1 MVLKAPYNLFN
12 QPPME
17 VAVKKRDSV
26 LATVQVSAGTDFSR
40 RATAFILHYLSQQK
54 EHRAPGEDITDACK
68 AEGIKPPKDDR
79 SFGAP
84 IMALSKAGLIV
95 KDGYCKRRR
104 GHACNGGVIWKLN
117 ETKLHLHRN
126 DVLR

>member
-1 MVLKAPYNLFN
+1 MSSQRQYNLFN

-17 VAVKKRDSV
+17 VAVKQRDAV
-26 LATVQVSAGTDFSR
+26 LLTVQAKAGTDFSR

-79 SFGAP
+79 SFGP
-84 IMALSKAGLIV
+84 IYMALAKKGRIV
-95 KDGYCKRRR
+95 KDGNVKRRK
-104 GHACNGGVIWKLN
+104 GHACHGGIIWKLI
-117 ETKLHLHRN
+117 
-126 DVLR
+126 

>member
-1 MVLKAPYNLFN
+1 MSSQRQYNLFN

-17 VAVKKRDSV
+17 VAMKQRDAV
-26 LATVQVSAGTDFSR
+26 LLTVQAKAGTDFSR

-79 SFGAP
+79 SFGP
-84 IMALSKAGLIV
+84 IYMALAKKGRIV
-95 KDGYCKRRR
+95 MDGNVKRMK
-104 GHACNGGVIWKLN
+104 GHACHGGVIWKLA
-117 ETKLHLHRN
+117 
-126 DVLR
+126 